1 MNKVNKYLKKIKN
14 KALQFYYSF
23 DKSQECK
30 LCGWSGHEFRKK
42 YYPEKPAPDQICPQC
57 GSCPRHRL
65 AYYLLFGKLGSDH
78 ATLHIA
84 PEKMMD
90 QWLQSISQ
98 DYLSI
103 DLSNPAMKK
112 MDLTKLELNESSY
125 SLIWCSHV
133 LEHIIED
140 SKAMSEIYR
149 VLKFGGKAIIQ
160 VPIYGASTYEDF
172 SITSPEERL
181 KHFKQ
186 KDHVRLYGLDIVER
200 LEKAGFDVEVLDTSG
215 IPSDTMNRY
224 MLDYPSTRE
233 IFVCT
238 KVMSKQ

>member
-1 MNKVNKYLKKIKN
+1 MNKYLKKIKN
-14 KALQFYYSF
+14 KVLNFYYSF
-23 DKSQECK
+23 DKSKECQ

-65 AYYLLFGKLGSDH
+65 AYYLLCGKLGSGQK
-78 ATLHIA
+78 TLHIA
-84 PEKMMD
+84 PERIIA
-90 QWLQSISQ
+90 QWLKSISQ

-112 MDLTKLELNESSY
+112 MDLTQLDLNDSSY

-149 VLKFGGKAIIQ
+149 VLKNEGKAIIQ
-160 VPIYGASTYEDF
+160 VPIYGDKTYEDF

-200 LEKAGFDVEVLDTSG
+200 LEKVGFHVDVLDTSG
-215 IPSDTMNRY
+215 IPSEKMESF

-233 IFVCT
+233 IFVCS
-238 KVMSKQ
+238 KVMP